1 MLAIYK
7 NNVVIT
13 FQIVSSE
20 RIVSFLPSSTEILY
34 EIGADSQIVGVTHEC
49 KYPENAKTK
58 PRIINSSFD
67 ASKMDSKDIDNKI
80 VELMQSG
87 RDIYVLNDDTLREA
101 KPDLIIAQ
109 GLCEVCAPFARE
121 INRATSVLGYKPDSL
136 VLDPHDLDDILT
148 SIMDIARRVNRV
160 TQGQKLVVSL
170 QERIDKIRVRSQRK
184 SESNFSKNNYKGN
197 KPKILCIEWVDP
209 FFTAGHWVPQ
219 MVEIAGGINGL
230 SSRGQP
236 SRRINDINEI
246 IQFKPDKIILMPCG
260 FDVHRTMREAK
271 TLKTN
276 HNWKSLQAVQSNEVY
291 AVNAGAYFSK
301 PGPRTIIGLEVLA
314 KIIDPEAFEDIQV
327 PFDSFTRYEL
337 N

>member
-1 MLAIYK
+1 M
-7 NNVVIT
+7 
-13 FQIVSSE
+13 SSE

-34 EIGADSQIVGVTHEC
+34 EIGAGSQIVGVTHEC

-67 ASKMDSKDIDNKI
+67 ASKMNSKEIDDKI
-80 VELMQSG
+80 VQLMQSG

-109 GLCEVCAPFARE
+109 GLCEVCAPFTRE
-121 INRATSVLGYKPDSL
+121 INRATSILGYKPDTL

-148 SIMDIARRVNRV
+148 SIMDVAQKVNRV

-170 QERIDKIRVRSQRK
+170 RERIDRITVRKRSIRSEGNYSK
-184 SESNFSKNNYKGN
+184 SNHKGN
-197 KPKILCIEWVDP
+197 KLKILCIEWINP
-209 FFTAGHWVPQ
+209 IFTAGHWIPQ

-236 SRRINDINEI
+236 SRRVNDINEI
-246 IQFKPDKIILMPCG
+246 IQFNPDKIILMPCG
-260 FDVHRTMREAK
+260 FDIHRTLNEAK
-271 TLKTN
+271 TLDTN
-276 HNWKSLQAVQSNEVY
+276 RDWKSLHAVQNDEVY

-301 PGPRTIIGLEVLA
+301 PGPRTITGLEILA
-314 KIIDPEAFEDIQV
+314 KIIDPEAFEDIHV
-327 PFDSFTRYEL
+327 PVDSFTRYEY